1 MQADPSQTDPDRYD
15 VVIVGGAI
23 TGAACAILLKR
34 WLPGTRVLIVER
46 ANAFSRKVGEATVEV
61 SAYYLTKVLGL
72 TEHLNRDHLPKQ
84 GLRFWFDDGT
94 NRSLDRMSELGPN
107 RLPSMASFHM
117 DRAKLDEHTLRV
129 AADAGAELMRPAQV
143 RGLDLGWPQS
153 TLTIKPAD
161 GGAERTVRAR
171 WVIDASGRQRF
182 LGKRLGLIQEVRGH
196 PTAAAWARW
205 SGVKNLDGAE
215 VLGPDPRSPR
225 LPRLSPARSL
235 STNHFCGHG
244 WWCWLIPLVGGQT
257 SLGVVYDRTLFD
269 FPRPPGGGGGLR
281 DRFRHFLLTQPGL
294 RELLTDATMDEDDFL
309 AYKDLP
315 YRSTEFADRGWALVG
330 DAAAF
335 LDPLYSPGLDFAAYS
350 SYATCRMIEEDLK
363 AVAMGSRDE
372 APGTDLDAA
381 LKLHNDRFSRS
392 YDRWFESVYRDKYHL
407 MGDPELVSAS
417 YFIDIGMYYLGV
429 AGSVYRDVDHFRIP
443 VLGDDDTRASV
454 ATWLMVSWK
463 RRMVKL
469 AKIRRRL
476 GVPSRAAREAPWRQ
490 YPVGFELHGPAC
502 RLVWHGLN
510 LWWSA
515 ELRTLWHQIGRII
528 VFGRKSVSPRVA
540 TPIPRAES
548 VTEASS

>member
-1 MQADPSQTDPDRYD
+1 MRTETSQPDSDLYD

-23 TGAACAILLKR
+23 SGAACAILLKR
-34 WLPGTRVLIVER
+34 WLPESRVLIVER
-46 ANAFSRKVGEATVEV
+46 TNEFSRKVGEATVEV

-94 NRSLDRMSELGPN
+94 NRPLDRMSELGPN

-117 DRAKLDEHTLRV
+117 DRAKLDEYAFQ
-129 AADAGAELMRPAQV
+129 AAIDVGAEVMRPAQV
-143 RGLDLGWPQS
+143 RGLDLGWPES
-153 TLTIKPAD
+153 TLTIKPMD
-161 GGAERTVRAR
+161 GASGDASRTVKTR
-171 WVIDASGRQRF
+171 WVIDATGRQRL
-182 LGKRLGLIQEVRGH
+182 LGKRLGLIEQVQGH

-205 SGVKNLDGAE
+205 VGVKNLDGPDI
-215 VLGPDPRSPR
+215 LGPDPRSPR

-257 SLGVVYDRTLFD
+257 SLGIVYDKTIFD
-269 FPRPPGGGGGLR
+269 FPELPGGGGKLR
-281 DRFRHFLLTQPGL
+281 DRFRNFLLTQPGL
-294 RELLTDATMDEDDFL
+294 RELLADATMDEDDFI

-315 YRSTEFADRGWALVG
+315 YRSTKFADRGWALVG

-363 AVAMGSRDE
+363 GMTDE
-372 APGTDLDAA
+372 AGLTAA
-381 LKLHNDRFSRS
+381 LELHNGRFSRS
-392 YDRWFESVYRDKYHL
+392 YDRWLESVYLDKYHL
-407 MGDPELVSAS
+407 LGDPELVSAS

-443 VLGDDDTRASV
+443 VLGDDDKRAAI

-469 AKIRRRL
+469 AKTRRRF
-476 GVPSRAAREAPWRQ
+476 GVPSRATREEPWRQ
-490 YPVGFELHGPAC
+490 YPVGFELYGPAC
-502 RLVWHGLN
+502 KLVWHGLN
-510 LWWSA
+510 LWWAA
-515 ELRTLWHQIGRII
+515 EWRTAWRRLANIFASGNEAHVVEVDRIEP
-528 VFGRKSVSPRVA
+528 VGPVGVDSGGGAR
-540 TPIPRAES
+540 
-548 VTEASS
+548 